1 MRKLICIFLAL
12 VLVAALAGC
21 NGTAGEIAD
30 KVAQAAMEELKVQLQ
45 ASFEKNKIEVLQVKS
60 ALGKLNDEGGKLQ
73 LYMAFLVRTE
83 NPQQLEAAV
92 EALKSSGQVGYAPQA
107 SAAIES
113 PYLVHKQLSFDESK
127 LTDAT
132 NCYLV
137 YLYIPEFSVDLP
149 EITLPAINIPGLG

>member
-1 MRKLICIFLAL
+1 MRKLICIFLAFAL
-12 VLVAALAGC
+12 IAALAGC
-21 NGTAGEIAD
+21 SGAGEIAD

-83 NPQQLEAAV
+83 NPQQIETAAD
-92 EALKSSGQVGYAPQA
+92 ALKSVGQTGYAPQMA
-107 SAAIES
+107 AAIDS
-113 PYLVHKQLSFDESK
+113 PYLVHKTLSFDESK
-127 LTDAT
+127 LNDAT

-149 EITLPAINIPGLG
+149 EITLPSINIPGLG